1 MKLYLNY
8 ARGSNNTISVADKQ
22 HIYLG
27 SITVNH
33 FGMVGFDQERALTH
47 RATRDTDGLSKIT
60 TTCKV
65 MK

>member
-1 MKLYLNY
+1 MNLYLNY

-33 FGMVGFDQERALTH
+33 FGMIAFVQERVLTILEQQEI
-47 RATRDTDGLSKIT
+47 RYVCQRLQQL
-60 TTCKV
+60 V
-65 MK
+65 